1 VGGETKVSLNKLH
14 KQRESKLLSRI
25 FKYIRLAT
33 SFGPVD
39 HGNLTTPKKSH
50 KGFFLKNQKLFLMKE
65 VIFCSLCI
73 NNFCTSEFQ
82 NPKIYAHGHLE
93 NEKEKGW

>member
-1 VGGETKVSLNKLH
+1 VSLNKLH

-50 KGFFLKNQKLFLMKE
+50 KGFFFKNQKLFLMKE
-65 VIFCSLCI
+65 LIFVHCASTIFAQVSFKTL
-73 NNFCTSEFQ
+73 NT
-82 NPKIYAHGHLE
+82 KIYAHGHVE